1 MTFYSSLR
9 ISPGAWVFQRD
20 MILKFPLITD
30 LQLINQHRQVIID
43 EYLRR
48 ANFRWRSCDYKMGD
62 EFLIL
67 LDNPSTSRL
76 SMTMYEVLILLIK
89 YMPMVYSLF
98 NELCILR
105 NELFFIASNLF
116 MSRRFSLGVAGR
128 VSDPVHQY
136 RYIQG

>member
-48 ANFRWRSCDYKMGD
+48 ANFRWRSCDDKMV
-62 EFLIL
+62 
-67 LDNPSTSRL
+67 TS
-76 SMTMYEVLILLIK
+76 
-89 YMPMVYSLF
+89 
-98 NELCILR
+98 
-105 NELFFIASNLF
+105 FIPI
-116 MSRRFSLGVAGR
+116 G
-128 VSDPVHQY
+128 
-136 RYIQG
+136 